1 MALAAATPR
10 TYEVDSIFDQLPVKA
25 SVVIYQGAVVGMV
38 SGYARGMIGTDLFA
52 GFAEESVT
60 GTAADGGV
68 LVTVRKKGYIKLSG
82 VGTAAITNWGA
93 PVYAS
98 ADGTFTLTASTNPLI
113 GKIVHWWATGVV
125 TVAFNSA
132 NTTL

>member
-25 SVVIYQGAVVGMV
+25 SVVIYQGAAIGMTG
-38 SGYARGMIGTDLFA
+38 GYARGLIGTDLFA

-68 LVTVRKKGYIKLSG
+68 RVTVRKKGYIKLTVGVAAVTDWG
-82 VGTAAITNWGA
+82 VG
-93 PVYAS
+93 VYAT
-98 ADGTFTLTASTNPLI
+98 ADGTFTLTASTNPLV
-113 GKIVHWWATGVV
+113 GKIVRWISTGVV
-125 TVAFNSA
+125 IVAFNSA